1 MLMLRPAGGERKRV
15 EPAGAR
21 VRYFQAGS
29 TATHLSYL
37 LALVLALGWPGAANA
52 QSNTRLLLM
61 SGWGVPGH
69 QGFVFGPFSGL
80 TMNGIGDIAFQS
92 SLRSAKLEL
101 RAVIRSRG
109 VTFTT
114 VAFEGL
120 RSPVRNAFYESFSAP
135 SLNDSG
141 LIAFTATLKKDS
153 EEIPASAV
161 IRLEGNVHKAVVTAG
176 ESIPGEPGSV
186 FQEFSAPLIT
196 STGNVLFGARTGG
209 KRTGTGLFLW
219 TPRGLRALAVPS
231 QLLLSPADLLQPAF
245 FYHDEAVFVGRGTRD
260 GLFADQFFRALAVK
274 NFQGLTPPPDPAE
287 VAEIL
292 PARVGETPLKMLMV
306 VMDGDQVESAALVGA
321 PAQAVQAKQVGAA
334 PAKPVGRI
342 LAQAM
347 GSRGNIL
354 SISAPADQESD
365 IGLYC
370 YCDGQLVRLTSAE
383 EFIPI
388 TQGGKG
394 SRIAVLASDAQ
405 ETAAYIVPGD
415 QEEASAIYVTSI
427 P

>member
-1 MLMLRPAGGERKRV
+1 VNCVEVRLHHRQAASKASRV
-15 EPAGAR
+15 
-21 VRYFQAGS
+21 S
-29 TATHLSYL
+29 WM
-37 LALVLALGWPGAANA
+37 LALVLALGCPAVGSA

-61 SGWGVPGH
+61 SGWGTPGH
-69 QGFVFGPFSGL
+69 LGFVFGPFSGL
-80 TMNGIGDIAFQS
+80 AMNGGGDIAFLS
-92 SLRSAKLEL
+92 SLRGAKLEL
-101 RAVIRSRG
+101 RAVVRSRG

-120 RSPVRNAFYESFSAP
+120 SSPVRTAFYESFSAP

-141 LIAFTATLKKDS
+141 LIAFTATLKKES

-161 IRLEGNVHKAVVTAG
+161 IRWESDVHKVVATAG
-176 ESIPGEPGSV
+176 DSVPGDPGSV

-219 TPRGLRALAVPS
+219 TPRGLRGLAVPS
-231 QLLLSPADLLQPAF
+231 ELPLSSTDLLQPVF
-245 FYHDEAVFVGRGTRD
+245 FYHDEAVFVRRGTRD
-260 GLFADQFFRALAVK
+260 ELFADQFFRALAVK
-274 NFQGLTPPPDPAE
+274 NFQGLNPPPDPAA

-292 PARVGETPLKMLMV
+292 PAHVGETPIKMLMV
-306 VMDGDQVESAALVGA
+306 VVDGDQVESAALIGT
-321 PAQAVQAKQVGAA
+321 PAQAVRARQVGAS

-347 GSRGNIL
+347 GARGNPLFL
-354 SISAPADQESD
+354 SASANQEND

-370 YCDGQLVRLTSAE
+370 YCDGQLVRLTSPE
-383 EFIPI
+383 EFVPI
-388 TQGGKG
+388 THGGKG
-394 SRIAVLASDAQ
+394 SRIVSLASDAR
-405 ETAAYIVPGD
+405 ETTAFIVPGD
-415 QEEASAIYVTSI
+415 QEEASAIYVTSV